1 MLRAKTFK
9 LMVGGAPGSN
19 TGKIETRRKSRHVRE
34 AVFEPPMFHWSYFL
48 STYEQN
54 SSYRLIAS

>member
-19 TGKIETRRKSRHVRE
+19 TGKIETPGKSRPVRE
-34 AVFEPPMFHWSYFL
+34 AVFEPPMFHRS
-48 STYEQN
+48 
-54 SSYRLIAS
+54 

>member
-1 MLRAKTFK
+1 MLQARTFK

-19 TGKIETRRKSRHVRE
+19 IGKIEAGGKSRRVRE
-34 AVFEPPMFHWSYFL
+34 AAFEPPMFHWSHFL
-48 STYEQN
+48 GTYEQN

>member
-1 MLRAKTFK
+1 MLRARTFK
-9 LMVGGAPGSN
+9 WMVGGAPGSN
-19 TGKIETRRKSRHVRE
+19 TGKIETRGESRRVRE
-34 AVFEPPMFHWSYFL
+34 AVFEPPMFHWSHFF